1 MQFISAITVL
11 VPTYE
16 EGLDFYVGVLGFE
29 LIEDTRLGPQK
40 RWVLVSPYKD
50 AQTRLLLAKA
60 ANEVQATAIGNQTGG
75 RVFLFLET
83 DDFERDFQRF
93 ASAGVR
99 FLENPRREAYGM
111 VAVFTDPFGNKWDL
125 IESNR
130 AGPRS

>member
-11 VPTYE
+11 VPTYD

-29 LIEDTRLGPQK
+29 LIEDTMVGPQK
-40 RWVLVSPYKD
+40 RWVLVSPSKD
-50 AQTRLLLAKA
+50 TQTRLVLATA
-60 ANEVQATAIGNQTGG
+60 ANELQASAIGNQTGG

-83 DDFERDFQRF
+83 DDFERDFQCFTR
-93 ASAGVR
+93 AGVR

-111 VAVFTDPFGNKWDL
+111 VAVFADPFGNKWDL

-130 AGPRS
+130 VGPRS